1 MMDLDALYVYAEQH
15 DIDVD
20 WYILNRAESLSA
32 PLFDGSCVIALD
44 PTKIADTADHKTK
57 LGHETGH
64 CVHGAFYNRYS
75 PFDVRQRH
83 ENKADKWAIL
93 HLVPE
98 SDLKAAVRNG
108 ITEPWELAEHF
119 GVTEPFMR
127 KAMWYYRYGNLNV
140 EWPD

>member
-1 MMDLDALYVYAEQH
+1 MTLTELYAYAEEENIIVDAFQLGKREALSIM
-15 DIDVD
+15 DDDGDCFVSIDPFR
-20 WYILNRAESLSA
+20 LTSN
-32 PLFDGSCVIALD
+32 
-44 PTKIADTADHKTK
+44 ADEKTK
-57 LGHETGH
+57 LGHEVGH

-108 ITEPWELAEHF
+108 MTEPWELAEHF

-127 KAMWYYRYGNLNV
+127 KAMWYYRYGNLNA